1 MSRIVE
7 LRVVVELG
15 SRAVDSELRRMS
27 ALSGFGRPERR
38 QHALRKL
45 GDMLDDAS
53 DGADELV
60 ELGVAERT
68 VLGDPLWT
76 IARSDG
82 V

>member
-1 MSRIVE
+1 
-7 LRVVVELG
+7 
-15 SRAVDSELRRMS
+15 
-27 ALSGFGRPERR
+27 
-38 QHALRKL
+38 
-45 GDMLDDAS
+45 MLDDAS